1 MSLKRKSMYGLEIE
15 AFTLDG
21 EGRMVD
27 GAPKVLSAVEGTRLG
42 RFVRREISKSMVE
55 LGAKEKRSV
64 RECALEF
71 LGNLEGLTET
81 ASAEGYHLL
90 PLGAHPG
97 RSIPKLHTSEWYDA
111 KKKVLGKDTFK
122 EGRICGFHF
131 HYTLPEGIVEKATQR
146 IRSVRRSKA
155 KDIFIQQYNFLVAAD
170 PAVLT
175 FCQSTPFWM
184 GFHWAKDCRVL
195 VYRDLQVSKGARSMH
210 GIHRYLPRFGSLP
223 NYEFTLE
230 DLRVMADMRKAG
242 WLALLE
248 QKRFPTNKIAG
259 YPTLKFVWGPLRVNK
274 VGTFEYRG
282 PDMNHPSVIFSA
294 SRLLVYALKAIEE
307 MKLKV
312 APSDLGT
319 YEPFLLEDGTI
330 YVPPH
335 ATLKHLEQQSVT
347 NGFGSQSIHDYCSR
361 LFALVSRLSRKGR
374 RLGLLR
380 KMLEERSTVSDG
392 MLAMVRKNGYDP
404 HEDVPEDMLNHLAL
418 YHADRLPA
426 EIRAARELMERD

>member
-1 MSLKRKSMYGLEIE
+1 MALKRKSMYGLEIE
-15 AFTLDG
+15 AFTLDS

-27 GAPKVLSAVEGTRLG
+27 GAPDVLKAVEGTRLG
-42 RFVRREISKSMVE
+42 KFVRREISKSMVE

-64 RECALEF
+64 RECAFEF
-71 LGNLEGLTET
+71 LDNLEELVEV
-81 ASAEGYHLL
+81 AAKEGYRLL

-97 RSIPKLHTSEWYDA
+97 RVVPKLHTSEWYDA
-111 KKKVLGKDTFK
+111 KKKVLGRDTFK
-122 EGRICGFHF
+122 EGRISGYHF
-131 HYTLPEGIVEKATQR
+131 HYTLPEGIVEKSTQS
-146 IRSVRRSKA
+146 IKTVRRSKA
-155 KDIFIQQYNFLVAAD
+155 KDIFIQQYNLLVATD
-170 PAVLT
+170 PAILT

-184 GFHWAKDCRVL
+184 GYHWAKDCRVL
-195 VYRDLQVSKGARSMH
+195 IYRDMEVRKGARAIH
-210 GIHRYLPRFGSLP
+210 GIHRYLPIFGSLP

-230 DLRVMADMRKAG
+230 DLRVMADMRKAE

-282 PDMNHPSVIFSA
+282 PDMNHPSVIFST

-307 MKLKV
+307 MKLRV

-319 YEPFLLEDGTI
+319 TEPFLLEDDTI

-335 ATLKHLEQQSVT
+335 AMLKHLEQQSVV
-347 NGFGSQSIHDYCSR
+347 NGFGSLSAYEYCSR
-361 LFALVSRLSRKGR
+361 LFSLVSKLSGKGR
-374 RLGLLR
+374 RLSLIKR
-380 KMLEERSTVSDG
+380 MLDEKSSVSDQI
-392 MLAMVRKNGYDP
+392 LAMVRKNGYSL
-404 HEDVPEDMLNHLAL
+404 EEEVPEDMLNHVAL

-426 EIRAARELMERD
+426 EIRAARQLMGQD